1 MEMEEKEQAQAQ
13 TASPKP
19 PEVRDVTLVTEHGVL
34 RVNECYANRGDTIR
48 WKADNRKVS
57 IWFPTPGV
65 FSAPAL
71 ANKATGD
78 IAVKVPFEAKDGTY
92 HYVIYCHDTDEFA
105 ECASH
110 PKLVIPAPPGP

>member
-1 MEMEEKEQAQAQ
+1 MEMEEKEKGQAQ
-13 TASPKP
+13 TAVPKAP
-19 PEVRDVTLVTEHGVL
+19 AVREVTLVTEDGVL
-34 RVNECYANRGDTIR
+34 RVNECYANPGDTIR

-71 ANKATGD
+71 TNKSTGNID
-78 IAVKVPFEAKDGTY
+78 VKVPFEAKNGTY
-92 HYVIYCHDTDEFA
+92 YYVIYCHDTDEFA

-110 PKLVIPAPPGP
+110 PKLVIPVPGP